1 MANASGWRSRAGDC
15 LRVAA
20 GDEPNLGSR
29 SSHGPEA
36 RSGHRR
42 SRRQGKITA
51 IGLAVLGARVGI
63 TGRDPARSQAAAENI
78 RAASAVTSRAVT
90 FRGHGQPA
98 GESRR
103 RFRLGECYGP
113 VADGM
118 KAQSWRC
125 PDYAAQAAHGER
137 RVTARYAMLCS
148 AGAAF

>member
-1 MANASGWRSRAGDC
+1 MTSGWSSGAGDC
-15 LRVAA
+15 LRRPPGTNGTLAHAPLMA
-20 GDEPNLGSR
+20 GKSLRVTEDTG
-29 SSHGPEA
+29 GM
-36 RSGHRR
+36 
-42 SRRQGKITA
+42 GKTIA

-103 RFRLGECYGP
+103 RFRRGECYGP

-118 KAQSWRC
+118 KARSWRC
-125 PDYAAQAAHGER
+125 PDYAAQDAHGER

-148 AGAAF
+148 AGAAC